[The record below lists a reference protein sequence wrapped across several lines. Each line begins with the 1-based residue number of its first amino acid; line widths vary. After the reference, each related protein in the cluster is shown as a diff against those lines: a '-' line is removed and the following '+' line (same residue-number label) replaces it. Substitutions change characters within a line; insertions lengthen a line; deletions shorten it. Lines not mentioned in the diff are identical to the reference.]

1 MKASKFA
8 CDMRNLTHGVYVQFQ
23 VGVSKCVAKSS
34 FTRLLILPVC
44 RPLEV
49 ALECRIVERD
59 AATAELQAAAVISVT
74 RQAQVPFHTY
84 FVHSVSGL
92 LLHIWNPCSQ
102 CMCSQD
108 RGSHYDI

>member
-1 MKASKFA
+1 MKASQHA
-8 CDMRNLTHGVYVQFQ
+8 CDMRNLTHGVFIHFQ
-23 VGVSKCVAKSS
+23 VCVSKCVAKSS
-34 FTRLLILPVC
+34 FTRLLILPIC

-59 AATAELQAAAVISVT
+59 AATAELQAAAVINVA
-74 RQAQVPFHTY
+74 RQAQVPFHIH

-92 LLHIWNPCSQ
+92 LLHIRNTCSQ

-108 RGSHYDI
+108 